1 MKRKE
6 LFYNLDNLITLHQ
19 RKYDKLVNIKKA
31 MLDKMF
37 PKNGKNVPEI
47 RFRGFTDAWEQRKL
61 NELGEIKTGNTPSTA
76 VNEYYSSDGMQWV
89 TPTDITTNKVKT
101 TAKKLSKEGE
111 KVARIVPANTILC
124 TCIASLGK
132 NAIVLEKSAFNQQ
145 INSLTTNEKLHDP
158 YFLLTNSFY
167 WSKSMKELAGG
178 LTFQIVNKTEFS
190 EIETWIPNDVEEE
203 KKIGT
208 YFKQLDNLITL
219 HQQE

>member
-1 MKRKE
+1 MH
-6 LFYNLDNLITLHQ
+6 Y
-19 RKYDKLVNIKKA
+19 
-31 MLDKMF
+31 
-37 PKNGKNVPEI
+37 
-47 RFRGFTDAWEQRKL
+47 AWEQRKL
-61 NELGEIKTGNTPSTA
+61 KELGEIKTGNTPSTA

-89 TPTDITTNKVKT
+89 TPTDITTNIVKT

-219 HQQE
+219 HQHKLEKLKNVKKSLLDKMLV

>member
-1 MKRKE
+1 
-6 LFYNLDNLITLHQ
+6 
-19 RKYDKLVNIKKA
+19 
-31 MLDKMF
+31 
-37 PKNGKNVPEI
+37 
-47 RFRGFTDAWEQRKL
+47 
-61 NELGEIKTGNTPSTA
+61 
-76 VNEYYSSDGMQWV
+76 MQWV
-89 TPTDITTNKVKT
+89 TPTDITTNIVKT

-219 HQQE
+219 HQRKHIIFNLKMLKTSLLYLHLRFPILV